1 MASELPPS
9 LAPDRAAVAAD
20 RSRRLQIALTLN
32 LAIVVAQLV
41 FGVVSGSL
49 GLLADAAHNLT
60 DVAAIGASLVAVRWS
75 ARRPTATRSFG
86 YHRGTVLAAQAN
98 AAAILA
104 VTLLLAV
111 EAIRRLGD
119 PGEVEGGIVFAVA
132 AISAVVNGLAV
143 AVVHE
148 RGHGHA
154 HGHAHGDINMRSAKL
169 HLLSDALASLGVAAV
184 GLVMLLTD
192 GSEWLDPAVS
202 LVIGALIAVQAIG
215 LFREA
220 ADVLL
225 ESTPQNIDVADVA
238 AAMEQVPGVEAVH
251 DLHVWSLSTDVRA
264 LSAHLVLAGHPT
276 LEEAQLVGGAVKA
289 IIGPRYAIAH
299 ATLELECEACLDVGP
314 WCPIEE

>member
-1 MASELPPS
+1 MSEHVTDHATL
-9 LAPDRAAVAAD
+9 AAD
-20 RSRRLQIALTLN
+20 RSRRLQIALALN
-32 LAIVVAQLV
+32 LTIVVAQLA

-75 ARRPTATRSFG
+75 ARRPTAVRSFG

-98 AAAILA
+98 AAVILA
-104 VTLLLAV
+104 VTVLLAV
-111 EAIRRLGD
+111 EAVRRLGD

-132 AISAVVNGLAV
+132 AASAVVNGIAV

-148 RGHGHA
+148 RGHD
-154 HGHAHGDINMRSAKL
+154 HGDINMRSAKL
-169 HLLSDALASLGVAAV
+169 HLLSDALASVGVAAA
-184 GLVMLLTD
+184 GLVMVLTG

-202 LVIGALIAVQAIG
+202 LAIGALIAVQAIG

-225 ESTPQNIDVADVA
+225 ESTPQNIDVADVT

-251 DLHVWSLSTDVRA
+251 DLHVWSLSSDVRA
-264 LSAHLVLAGHPT
+264 LSAHVVLAGHPT

-299 ATLELECEACLDVGP
+299 ATLELECEACLDAGP
-314 WCPIEE
+314 WCPMDEHT

>member
-1 MASELPPS
+1 MTSERPS
-9 LAPDRAAVAAD
+9 ERAADHAPGTADRA
-20 RSRRLQIALTLN
+20 RRLQIALTLN
-32 LAIVVAQLV
+32 LAIVVAQVV

-132 AISAVVNGLAV
+132 AVSAMVNGLAV
-143 AVVHE
+143 VVVHE
-148 RGHGHA
+148 RGHA
-154 HGHAHGDINMRSAKL
+154 HGHSDINMRSAKL

-202 LVIGALIAVQAIG
+202 LAIGALIAVQAIG

-238 AAMEQVPGVEAVH
+238 AAIEEVPGVDAVH
-251 DLHVWSLSTDVRA
+251 DLHVWSLSSDVRA

-289 IIGPRYAIAH
+289 VIGPRYAIAH
-299 ATLELECEACLDVGP
+299 VTLELECEACLDVGP